1 MKTKTFPI
9 LLAIFMLAA
18 TIQADDMAVT
28 VYNSDLGVVSE
39 TRTLDFKTGV
49 ERLAFR
55 DVPSQ
60 IDPNSVRFEV
70 VGKDQNI
77 SILEQSYLFDLV
89 SSDKLYDKY
98 VDQRIELSDNQGRLY
113 SGKLLAY
120 SGSNV
125 TLMNDSGK
133 VKVVSLKEVAEVNFP
148 LLPEGLITRP
158 TLSWLY
164 QSERSGATLC
174 RVSYQT
180 GGMNWTAEY
189 VGVLDE
195 KETTLDLSGWG
206 AINNTSG
213 KTYTD
218 ATLKLV
224 AGTVHRVE
232 DVRLRGGRVEMA
244 DMAYAPMAKGG
255 FEEKGFFEYHLYTLP
270 RKATLVDK
278 EQKQISLFEPARA
291 SVKKVFMYQ
300 PDMDADNVK
309 VKVEFKNSKE
319 AGLGMPLPA
328 GRVRMF
334 KADSDG
340 SMILLGE
347 DQIDHTPK
355 DEEVSLSVGD
365 AFDVVGEH
373 QMVNQTRITKSVEER
388 EFEVKLRN
396 RKADNIQVTVEKQL
410 WGFWEVT
417 KSSLPYEKKNA
428 NTVKIVVP
436 VPANDSATVNLTVR
450 FDNQ

>member
-1 MKTKTFPI
+1 MKTRTFPI
-9 LLAIFMLAA
+9 MLAIVMLAG

-28 VYNSDLGVVSE
+28 VYNSNLGVISE
-39 TRTLDFKTGV
+39 TRTLDFKSGV
-49 ERLAFR
+49 NRLAFR

-70 VGKDQNI
+70 VGKDQNV

-89 SSDKLYDKY
+89 SSDKIYDKY
-98 VDQRIELSDNQGRLY
+98 VDQRIELSDNMGRLY

-125 TLMNDSGK
+125 TLMDDTGK

-164 QSERSGATLC
+164 ESGRAGATLC

-180 GGMNWTAEY
+180 GGIDWTAEY

-195 KETTLDLSGWG
+195 KETSLDLSGWG

-224 AGTVHRVE
+224 AGQIHTVQSPR
-232 DVRLRGGRVEMA
+232 DRTDLRLN
-244 DMAYAPMAKGG
+244 MAYAPEAKGAG

-278 EQKQISLFEPARA
+278 EQKQISLFDPARA

-309 VKVEFKNSKE
+309 VKVEFKNSAE
-319 AGLGMPLPA
+319 TGLGMPLPA
-328 GRVRMF
+328 GRVRLF

-347 DQIDHTPK
+347 DQIEHTPK

-365 AFDVVGEH
+365 AFDVVGE
-373 QMVNQTRITKSVEER
+373 QQLVNQTRITKSVEER
-388 EFEVKLRN
+388 EFAIKLRN
-396 RKADNIQVTVEKQL
+396 RKSVNIQVLVEKQL

-417 KSSLPYEKKNA
+417 KASLPYEKKDA
-428 NTVKIVVP
+428 NTLKFDVP
-436 VPANDSATVNLTVR
+436 VPANDSTTVNLTVR